1 MTTNVVNLFPAKQ
14 IAEFGLR
21 PIEIDEWSDRLV
33 RASVKWL
40 HLRRCDA
47 LTFLQISTTMEE
59 SVVILEFDSNGRNAE
74 IVSGSTNKAR
84 GWFGEL
90 LGRTVVP
97 TLEFVDVPSGH
108 MLSSP
113 VLQHPVQFVFV
124 PLPTGSQ
131 LFGAIVF

>member
-1 MTTNVVNLFPAKQ
+1 MTANVVNLFPSQRADG
-14 IAEFGLR
+14 FDLR

-33 RASVKWL
+33 RASVRWL

-47 LTFLQISTTMEE
+47 LTFLTITTRMEE
-59 SVVILEFDSNGRNAE
+59 STVIVEFDSTGRNAE
-74 IVSGSTNKAR
+74 IVSASSDKAK

-97 TLEFVDVPSGH
+97 SLVFVDQPSGH
-108 MLSSP
+108 SLSSP
-113 VLQHPVQFVFV
+113 VLKQPVQFLFI